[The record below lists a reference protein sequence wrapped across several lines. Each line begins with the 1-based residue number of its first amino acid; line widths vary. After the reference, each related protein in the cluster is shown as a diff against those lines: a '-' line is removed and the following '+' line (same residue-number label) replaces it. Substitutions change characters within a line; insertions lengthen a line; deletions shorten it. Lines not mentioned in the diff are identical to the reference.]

1 MTRRLRVSEDAH
13 GAMPACLAFSGSRIL
28 VQRPRE
34 CFRVGEGVARAYD
47 PAVDS
52 EAVDTG
58 QLQSVD
64 RVEKLLSGR
73 MDRRGCRGAVESQD
87 RTGHGNEHG
96 EQDGHEQC
104 VAQRS
109 ARAVVRHRREPMLPS
124 FTGAAAR
131 ATDFCRRCSGAM
143 DVESTE
149 FAEDLVQFRLAGRRS
164 DLCEQAFHLARRRV
178 VRTRGR
184 RGRRSRVVW
193 IRLPATPCS
202 DGGEKHERDCEGLAT
217 HRVEYPPERVS

>member
-1 MTRRLRVSEDAH
+1 MTRLEVVPEDAH
-13 GAMPACLAFSGSRIL
+13 GAMSPRRAFSGSRVL

-34 CFRVGEGVARAYD
+34 CFRAGEGVACAYD

-64 RVEKLLSGR
+64 GVEKLLGGR

-87 RTGHGNEHG
+87 RTGHGNKHG
-96 EQDGHEQC
+96 EQDGHEQR

-109 ARAVVRHRREPMLPS
+109 ARAVVRHRREPKLPA
-124 FTGAAAR
+124 FAGVAAR
-131 ATDFCRRCSGAM
+131 ATDFCRRCSGAV

-149 FAEDLVQFRLAGRRS
+149 FAEDPVQFGLAGRRS

-178 VRTRGR
+178 VRTCGR
-184 RGRRSRVVW
+184 RGRRSRVVR
-193 IRLPATPCS
+193 IRLPATPRS
-202 DGGEKHERDCEGLAT
+202 GGGEKHERDCEGLA
-217 HRVEYPPERVS
+217 HRVEYPPERVG